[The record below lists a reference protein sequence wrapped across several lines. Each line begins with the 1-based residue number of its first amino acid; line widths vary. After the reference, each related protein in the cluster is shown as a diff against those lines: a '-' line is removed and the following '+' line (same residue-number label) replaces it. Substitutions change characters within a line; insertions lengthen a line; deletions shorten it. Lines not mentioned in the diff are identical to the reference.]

1 MTKPTRSIQ
10 RRLMIRLGVLFG
22 VVFLA
27 GALMMFLRY
36 RDGNA
41 EPPMETLNKR
51 IALVATALVRDDD
64 GTVRLT
70 LPAKAMKHIDYVVR
84 GPDGALLL
92 ASSAAA
98 AERLASPPPNSGWDR
113 GEYQDLDGVNGDTLF
128 STFARV
134 STPIGPVIIQ
144 VAESESQIAA
154 QTRSVVD
161 ELLEDAMPLLLPFVL
176 ATLIIGL
183 RTIRHSLAP
192 LDALAAQAAKI
203 TPTSTELRLPDA
215 DLPRELQPLVAAI
228 NGALNRLDAGFRQQR
243 EFTADAAHELRT
255 PLAILAA
262 HLDSMGNP
270 QAVAALREDVD
281 RMSRLVGQLL
291 SVAQLEALAVA
302 PDETADLH
310 AIAVDV
316 AASLAPM
323 AVRQGKA
330 IAVTGT
336 ADRVDVRGNTD
347 ALRQAIRNLVEN
359 AMQHTPA
366 GSSVEIDVS
375 GQPAVH
381 VVDHGAGV
389 PETLRARVVERFWRG
404 DRRKV
409 EGAGLG
415 LAIVNRIAAA
425 HGGRLAIGDTPG
437 GGARFSLYLQLAA

>member
-1 MTKPTRSIQ
+1 VTRSSGSIE
-10 RRLMIRLGVLFG
+10 RRLTIRLGVLFAI
-22 VVFLA
+22 VFLA
-27 GALMMFLRY
+27 GALMMFVRY

-41 EPPMETLNKR
+41 EPPMEMLNKR
-51 IALVATALVRDDD
+51 IQQVAMALVRDDD

-84 GPDGALLL
+84 GPDGTLLL

-98 AERLASPPPNSGWDR
+98 AERLAPPPNSGWDR
-113 GEYQDLDGVNGDTLF
+113 GEYQDLDGANGDTLF

-134 STPIGPVIIQ
+134 TTPVGPVIIQ
-144 VAESESQIAA
+144 VAESETQIAA
-154 QTRSVVD
+154 QARSVFD

-176 ATLIIGL
+176 ATLIIGV
-183 RTIRHSLAP
+183 RTIRNSLSP
-192 LDALAAQAAKI
+192 LGMLAAQAAKI

-316 AASLAPM
+316 AASLAPI

-330 IAVTGT
+330 IAVTGA
-336 ADRVDVRGNTD
+336 ADPVAVRGNAD

-389 PETLRARVVERFWRG
+389 PETLRTRVVERFWRG
-404 DRRKV
+404 DRRKGD
-409 EGAGLG
+409 GAGLG

-437 GGARFSLYLQLAA
+437 GGARFSLYLQMVG

>member
-1 MTKPTRSIQ
+1 VKKPTRSIQ
-10 RRLMIRLGVLFG
+10 RRLTVRLGILFG

-51 IALVATALVRDDD
+51 IQLVATALVRDDD

-70 LPAKAMKHIDYVVR
+70 LSAKAMKHIDYVVR
-84 GPDGALLL
+84 GPDGQLLL
-92 ASSAAA
+92 ASSVAA
-98 AERLASPPPNSGWDR
+98 AERLESPTGGWDH
-113 GEYQDLDGVNGDTLF
+113 GEYQDLDGVNGETLY
-128 STFARV
+128 SAFARL
-134 STPIGPVIIQ
+134 STPIGPAIIQ
-144 VAESESQIAA
+144 VAESESVIAA
-154 QTRSVVD
+154 QARSMVD

-176 ATLIIGL
+176 ATLIIGV
-183 RTIRHSLAP
+183 RTIRHSLSP
-192 LDALAAQAAKI
+192 LDALAEQAAKI
-203 TPTSTELRLPDA
+203 TPTSTELRLPDS
-215 DLPRELQPLVAAI
+215 DLPRELQPLVAAV

-262 HLDSMGNP
+262 HLDSLENP

-302 PDETADLH
+302 PDATADLH

-316 AASLAPM
+316 AASLAPF

-330 IAVTGT
+330 IAVTG
-336 ADRVDVRGNTD
+336 AAEPVAVRGNAD

-359 AMQHTPA
+359 ALQHTPA

-389 PETLRARVVERFWRG
+389 PETLRKRVIERFWRG
-404 DRRKV
+404 DRRRGD
-409 EGAGLG
+409 GAGLG

-425 HGGRLAIGDTPG
+425 HGGQLAIGDTPG
-437 GGARFSLYLQLAA
+437 GGARFSLYLQLAG

>member
-1 MTKPTRSIQ
+1 VTKSTGSIE
-10 RRLMIRLGVLFG
+10 RRLTIRLGVLFAI
-22 VVFLA
+22 VFIA
-27 GALMMFLRY
+27 GALMMFVRY

-51 IALVATALVRDDD
+51 IQQIATALARDDD

-70 LPAKAMKHIDYVVR
+70 LPAKAMKHIHYVVR
-84 GPDGALLL
+84 GPDGELLL
-92 ASSAAA
+92 ASSVAAA
-98 AERLASPPPNSGWDR
+98 ARLGPPTDGWDR
-113 GEYQDLDGVNGDTLF
+113 GNYQDMEGPNGETLF
-128 STFARV
+128 SAFSRV
-134 STPIGPVIIQ
+134 STPIGSAIVQ
-144 VAESESQIAA
+144 VAESESEVGA
-154 QTRSVVD
+154 QARSVFD
-161 ELLEDAMPLLLPFVL
+161 ELFEDAMPLLLPFVL
-176 ATLIIGL
+176 ATLIIGV
-183 RTIRHSLAP
+183 RTIRNSLSP
-192 LDALAAQAAKI
+192 LDMLAEQAAKI
-203 TPTSTELRLPDA
+203 TPTSTELRLPDS

-228 NGALNRLDAGFRQQR
+228 NGALNRLDTGFRQQR

-262 HLDSMGNP
+262 HLDSMGNR
-270 QAVAALREDVD
+270 QAVAVLREDVD

-316 AASLAPM
+316 AASLAPI

-330 IAVTGT
+330 IAVTGA
-336 ADRVDVRGNTD
+336 ADRVAVRGNAD
-347 ALRQAIRNLVEN
+347 ALRQAVRNLVEN

-389 PETLRARVVERFWRG
+389 PETLRARVIERFWRG
-404 DRRKV
+404 DRRRGD
-409 EGAGLG
+409 GAGLG

-437 GGARFSLYLQLAA
+437 GGARFSLYLQLAG